1 MVVHSDYFVR
11 QIRRNLSGLR
21 LKNGLG
27 LVSKVQRRF
36 EISQK
41 DKRAIAVLS
50 VLTTHAKNSCVQ
62 HMVRNVSHTTTLMYT
77 SLI

>member
-1 MVVHSDYFVR
+1 MVVHSDYFMR
-11 QIRRNLSGLR
+11 QIRPSLSGLR

-41 DKRAIAVLS
+41 DKRAIAVLPA
-50 VLTTHAKNSCVQ
+50 LTTHATNSCV
-62 HMVRNVSHTTTLMYT
+62 HYMVRNFSHTTTLIYT